1 MIVPIAAK
9 AHHRAHIAPVA
20 RLLGID
26 ANHMARR
33 IAGPDDVALIASYG
47 DLKSARRD
55 GYRRIILMQHGAGQ
69 SYGGDRRTARHPC
82 YAGGDDNDDVGLFLV
97 PNEHAADRWSFRYPG
112 VDVQVVGCPRLDAL
126 PQRSVHNAAGVGMAS
141 PPAAFTLGVSF
152 HWDGYACPEWRSA
165 FDWHKHELV
174 KLARDPGIKV
184 LGHQHP
190 NRRDIGEWYR
200 RHGIEFTAD
209 FDEVLRRADVYACDN
224 SSTLYEFASTGRP
237 VVVLNAP
244 WYRLEA
250 NHGLRFW
257 SAMAVGLNAWA
268 PEDIGEC
275 AHLAANDPEFAMAD
289 ADAALDI
296 VYAYRT
302 GAAQRAADA
311 IAAWAGVEVAA

>member
-26 ANHMARR
+26 AVHMQRR

-55 GYRRIILMQHGAGQ
+55 GYKRIVMMQHGAGQ

-97 PNEHAADRWSFRYPG
+97 PNQHAADRWAFRYPG
-112 VDVQVVGCPRLDAL
+112 SSVEVVGCPRLDAL
-126 PQRSVHNAAGVGMAS
+126 PVRSVHTATAVEMAS
-141 PPAAFTLGVSF
+141 PVVAVSF
-152 HWDGYACPEWRSA
+152 HWDGYACDEWRSA
-165 FDWHKHELV
+165 FDWYREALTI
-174 KLARDPGIKV
+174 LARDPSIKL

-190 NRRDIGEWYR
+190 NRNDLGYFYR
-200 RHGIEFTAD
+200 EHGIEYTAD

-237 VVVLNAP
+237 VVVLIGTLVPAGGKP
-244 WYRLEA
+244 RVALLGRGRRRRQRLGTGHA
-250 NHGLRFW
+250 ARGHRGCRRPVLRRG
-257 SAMAVGLNAWA
+257 A
-268 PEDIGEC
+268 
-275 AHLAANDPEFAMAD
+275 
-289 ADAALDI
+289 
-296 VYAYRT
+296 RT
-302 GAAQRAADA
+302 GARHHLRLPHGCRAACRRCHRGMGGD
-311 IAAWAGVEVAA
+311 